1 MNVGFVSGEGVT
13 GDHAVEGVD
22 GEGGFGLVFE
32 HIVEALEPARLINLQ
47 GGAIFLKKASGDTGR
62 LIERSDIGG
71 AAVVDACLGTTEN
84 IELINVDSGAF
95 GDLDAADRFSC
106 AIESRGP
113 WAGGGDRDQLRFLDE
128 Y

>member
-1 MNVGFVSGEGVT
+1 LNVGFVSGEGVAS
-13 GDHAVEGVD
+13 DHAGQGVD

-32 HIVEALEPARLINLQ
+32 HVVEALEPAGLINLQ
-47 GGAIFLKKASGDTGR
+47 GVAIFLKKATGDAGG
-62 LIERSDIGG
+62 LIERGDIGG
-71 AAVVDACLGTTEN
+71 PAVVDACLGTTEN

-113 WAGGGDRDQLRFLDE
+113 
-128 Y
+128 